1 MDYFLGEFHAHA
13 LKGHPDYRV
22 LRRVEGRSPYPRDV
36 PSNAQTGILIHV
48 DTTGPN
54 PDGDEIIVLA
64 MIRFAFTEKG
74 TIFGPL
80 ESYLGLN
87 QPKKPIPPYVT
98 RATGITDEAVKG
110 KRINARFVGDFI
122 KTAELIVCHDAARA
136 RRFCERLQS
145 DFQHRAWACSRVQIR
160 WSHEGVGCT
169 ELPFIAYRQGY
180 FFEGD
185 ASRRLEALL
194 EILEM
199 PLPQSG
205 QVAIVALA
213 AAAQRETSQVWALGA
228 SYEVREDLRKRGY
241 RWHGGHD
248 GRYRAWVREVD
259 PTQVEAERRFLD
271 SLDVP
276 DLCPIVTT
284 IDATLR
290 FSDRIF

>member
-169 ELPFIAYRQGY
+169 ELPSSRIGRATSSKETRAGGWKPCSRSWRCPCHSPVRSPLSPWPPQHSGRPVRYGRLVRRMRCVKTS
-180 FFEGD
+180 
-185 ASRRLEALL
+185 AS
-194 EILEM
+194 
-199 PLPQSG
+199 
-205 QVAIVALA
+205 VAIAGMA
-213 AAAQRETSQVWALGA
+213 ATMVGIALGFA
-228 SYEVREDLRKRGY
+228 RSILHKSRPNAAFWTVS
-241 RWHGGHD
+241 
-248 GRYRAWVREVD
+248 
-259 PTQVEAERRFLD
+259 T
-271 SLDVP
+271 S
-276 DLCPIVTT
+276 PIS
-284 IDATLR
+284 AR
-290 FSDRIF
+290 S